1 MDECLA
7 GYPPAF
13 HFFPFWWP
21 TSTSAIGILVKT
33 MSRCQMAV
41 GLKSKTW
48 SGARRGRSQASTAC
62 RWKGCWS
69 CQWAQPKDFI
79 WGGKIQGFWRKKIEN
94 KLKMNIEFPGILVN
108 IFDEGRNSLS
118 LLLFL
123 LIIRVANQCPDHQ
136 GRRPNNEDRAAHR
149 TVSCPW
155 EGVRPVHI
163 FTVRTRFIQVVFALN
178 FLFVK
183 IHIKGFG
190 RARRPLCCWLGQ
202 RSPSWGE
209 KDFWRSSVDFGFVCR
224 RSRRGSDNWSCS
236 HPQVRERMFIEN
248 NLMKKNSFTCVSE
261 ILSLSSPIFILH
273 SREQKWETEAIR
285 GTFPDRSWVRSQVS
299 QNHKDRGRG
308 EQGVQW
314 EGGEGERR
322 RGGRWRRGRRGE
334 CGKEDV
340 SGRNCV
346 ELKREALGGIAKP
359 GCQGKS

>member
-1 MDECLA
+1 MKEETASHCSSS
-7 GYPPAF
+7 F
-13 HFFPFWWP
+13 
-21 TSTSAIGILVKT
+21 SS
-33 MSRCQMAV
+33 
-41 GLKSKTW
+41 
-48 SGARRGRSQASTAC
+48 SG
-62 RWKGCWS
+62 WL
-69 CQWAQPKDFI
+69 I
-79 WGGKIQGFWRKKIEN
+79 YI
-94 KLKMNIEFPGILVN
+94 
-108 IFDEGRNSLS
+108 
-118 LLLFL
+118 
-123 LIIRVANQCPDHQ
+123 LIIRVAVQTTKTEPLTEQYHAL
-136 GRRPNNEDRAAHR
+136 GREFDPF
-149 TVSCPW
+149 TSLLW
-155 EGVRPVHI
+155 EPSLN
-163 FTVRTRFIQVVFALN
+163 RFIHVVFALN
-178 FLFVK
+178 F
-183 IHIKGFG
+183 HIKGFG

-236 HPQVRERMFIEN
+236 HPQVRGRMFIEN

-299 QNHKDRGRG
+299 QNHQDRGRG
-308 EQGVQW
+308 EEGVQW
-314 EGGEGERR
+314 EGGEGKRR
-322 RGGRWRRGRRGE
+322 RGGRWRRRGRRGE